1 MHKYFPKSFAII
13 DGYDKSLFKYNT
25 SDFGIIY
32 RNYKSISACSE
43 LNKIALNCRK
53 KRIPFFISNNIRQV
67 IKYKATG
74 IYLPA
79 FNKSGIRN
87 LLFAKKNILV
97 LGSAHN
103 AREIKEKINQGCD
116 AIFVSP
122 VFKTKNYKKTLGIYK
137 FNLLTRNSKIK
148 FYQASTSEMYGNNKF
163 KTQNEETPFSPA
175 SPYAISK
182 LYAHWITNV
191 YRKSYDMFASCGI
204 LFNHESPIR
213 GMEFVSRKIT
223 NAAAEISLGLKDKL
237 VLGNLNAKRDWG
249 FAQEYMQAVHSV
261 MQQEKPDNFVICTGE
276 SHKVS
281 DFVKEAFDIVG
292 LNWKKYVKTDK
303 KFFRPLEL
311 NYLRGDA
318 KKAAKQLK
326 WKPKTTFKK
335 LVKMMVDEDVK
346 RWKNFLDGKAFPW
359 DAPLYPDESKLITR
373 LSSRKN

>member
-1 MHKYFPKSFAII
+1 MKKALVTGVTGQDGAYLSKILLEKGYKVYGTFRRVSTPNFWRLQTLNVYSKIHLIPADLLDMGSLLEALKVSDPDEVYNLAASSYVGTSFEQAIGNAEI
-13 DGYDKSLFKYNT
+13 TGLAVT
-25 SDFGIIY
+25 
-32 RNYKSISACSE
+32 
-43 LNKIALNCRK
+43 KILEALLHQN
-53 KRIPFFISNNIRQV
+53 SN
-67 IKYKATG
+67 
-74 IYLPA
+74 
-79 FNKSGIRN
+79 
-87 LLFAKKNILV
+87 
-97 LGSAHN
+97 
-103 AREIKEKINQGCD
+103 
-116 AIFVSP
+116 
-122 VFKTKNYKKTLGIYK
+122 
-137 FNLLTRNSKIK
+137 IK

-237 VLGNLNAKRDWG
+237 VLGNLEAKRDWG

-335 LVKMMVDEDVK
+335 LVKMMVDEDVR

-373 LSSRKN
+373 LSHRKN